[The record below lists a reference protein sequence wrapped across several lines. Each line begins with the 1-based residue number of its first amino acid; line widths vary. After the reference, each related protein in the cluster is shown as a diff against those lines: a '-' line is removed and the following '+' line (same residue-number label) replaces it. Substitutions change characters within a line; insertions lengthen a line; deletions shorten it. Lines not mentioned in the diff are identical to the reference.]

1 MCICTSVHPFI
12 RSSDHCVCC
21 HRVQGTEEVTD
32 SVALP
37 FWILC
42 RLALHSS
49 TVKVCEFSGHE
60 MGSLVRDFRWQNEDN
75 VGAKAFATKIVF
87 VTALRGDV
95 SADVRHKCVCLALFL
110 FVCVHLHGFATGI
123 DCWCWRHAACIP
135 PGTDSGVKRE
145 LSRIF
150 SLSLCGAVLARR
162 ERSSVISVRRN
173 WAKEVALADVRLARF
188 AHTCARPGVC
198 GGQ

>member
-1 MCICTSVHPFI
+1 MSGSPALRTHVLVLAFAVDSDLVCTRQLLTDGESSLLWLLTSV
-12 RSSDHCVCC
+12 SESDDLT
-21 HRVQGTEEVTD
+21 GT
-32 SVALP
+32 
-37 FWILC
+37 W
-42 RLALHSS
+42 
-49 TVKVCEFSGHE
+49 
-60 MGSLVRDFRWQNEDN
+60 
-75 VGAKAFATKIVF
+75 KIVF

-150 SLSLCGAVLARR
+150 SLSLCGAVLARK

-188 AHTCARPGVC
+188 AHTCARPGIC